1 MVGETTLNQAWSAL
15 RVVLRELTFY
25 DIKEV
30 VGLAGVDV
38 TRLAHLEQRAAGG
51 ASKGQLITALDGE
64 LGQLDETT
72 KSRVLSH
79 IAEEIIER
87 QPGQSELLGRG
98 PWPIGLAVRRRAI
111 DSERVVRRWRAG
123 RVAKCRE
130 DRSREG
136 SSSSF
141 VTGTWA
147 GR

>member
-64 LGQLDETT
+64 VGQLDEPT

-87 QPGQSELLGRG
+87 QPGQSECLDGDLGRLG
-98 PWPIGLAVRRRAI
+98 WQFVDGRLIP
-111 DSERVVRRWRAG
+111 SE
-123 RVAKCRE
+123 
-130 DRSREG
+130 
-136 SSSSF
+136 
-141 VTGTWA
+141 
-147 GR
+147 